1 MVVTCLLELLGCDDS
16 KQSADMIEMDLA
28 RRIVEKDQATGRK
41 KFEVYYDDVK
51 YERLTKG
58 QWREMRTLDS
68 KN

>member
-41 KFEVYYDDVK
+41 K
-51 YERLTKG
+51 LTKG